1 MQGKEILPPTSA
13 PSNEVAAPQKWESE
27 EEKMRRTQKQDHFE
41 LQKKKMVAFAL
52 EKNPCFSLPYFFLS
66 LPLPC
71 FSVSSSPL
79 FFLCLCLSFFFLSL
93 SLSLSLSIF
102 LYFSLF
108 LFFPL
113 SSPIFLS
120 LASFQN
126 FRCNLDPILCVFPT
140 GHARYAED
148 WGGGFFKSERE
159 GRENCGSKLVH
170 VLFFFFCWCYK
181 VVIVTVWRLVLFCV
195 MIFLSVD
202 VIHSFGWS

>member
-41 LQKKKMVAFAL
+41 LQKKKVVAFAL
-52 EKNPCFSLPYFFLS
+52 EKPLFLSPLFFSLSSSSLFFYFFLS
-66 LPLPC
+66 
-71 FSVSSSPL
+71 FI
-79 FFLCLCLSFFFLSL
+79 FLCLCLSFFFPLSL
-93 SLSLSLSIF
+93 SLSLSLSVF
-102 LYFSLF
+102 LYFS
-108 LFFPL
+108 L

-148 WGGGFFKSERE
+148 WGVEDFSSPK
-159 GRENCGSKLVH
+159 GREEKIVDPNWFM
-170 VLFFFFCWCYK
+170 FFFFSF
-181 VVIVTVWRLVLFCV
+181 VGVTKL
-195 MIFLSVD
+195 
-202 VIHSFGWS
+202 